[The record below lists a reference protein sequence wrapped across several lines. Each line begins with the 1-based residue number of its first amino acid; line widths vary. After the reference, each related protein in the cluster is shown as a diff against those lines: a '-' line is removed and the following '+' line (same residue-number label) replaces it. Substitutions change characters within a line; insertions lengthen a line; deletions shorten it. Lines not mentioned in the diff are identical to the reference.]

1 MTSRNDSLEMK
12 FLYYW
17 YQVCSKQAGVGLVT
31 EAEIL
36 TLLEC
41 LLQAKALSFSTLT
54 VVGDSAT
61 VISWVIN
68 NERGT

>member
-1 MTSRNDSLEMK
+1 M
-12 FLYYW
+12 
-17 YQVCSKQAGVGLVT
+17 GLVT